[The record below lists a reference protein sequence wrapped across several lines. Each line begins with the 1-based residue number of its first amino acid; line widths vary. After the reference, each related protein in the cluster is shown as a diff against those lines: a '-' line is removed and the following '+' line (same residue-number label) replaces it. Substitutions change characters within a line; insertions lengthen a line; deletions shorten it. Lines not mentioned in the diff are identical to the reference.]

1 MSLDR
6 RAGLKT
12 AEFLARPTSGGH
24 DMGNLIYSP
33 IASLDG
39 YVEDA
44 QGKFDWAAPDEE
56 VHAFVNDLER
66 TIGTYLYGRRM
77 YETMVFWETVSTEAD
92 EPPVFSDYAG
102 IWRAAEK
109 IVYSRTLQTVS
120 SARTRIEREF
130 DPDAIR
136 RLKQSSQADITV
148 GGAELAGH
156 AIGAGL
162 VEECHLFLCPFVVG
176 GGKRALPDNVRAQ
189 LELLDEQRFRN
200 GVVHLHY
207 DVCLTGKGR

>member
-1 MSLDR
+1 M
-6 RAGLKT
+6 AK
-12 AEFLARPTSGGH
+12 
-24 DMGNLIYSP
+24 LIYAA

-39 YVEDA
+39 YVEDDK
-44 QGKFDWAAPDEE
+44 GRFGWAAPDDE

-66 TIGTYLYGRRM
+66 PIGTYLYGRRM

-92 EPPVFSDYAG
+92 QPAVFWDYAG
-102 IWRAAEK
+102 IWRAAGK

-120 SARTRIEREF
+120 SARTRVEREF
-130 DPDAIR
+130 DPDAVR
-136 RLKQSSQADITV
+136 RLKQSSGADITI

-162 VEECHLFLCPFVVG
+162 VDECHLFLCPIVVG
-176 GGKRALPDNVRAQ
+176 GGKHALPDNVRLQ
-189 LELLDEQRFRN
+189 LELLDERRFRN

-207 DVCLTGKGR
+207 GVSV